1 MNVRIK
7 IAESYDEKWL
17 EIERPQPLTDNKL
30 ESLTKDV
37 VSKPIASD
45 VSDQVYIDFKEEF
58 INWILNSKFN
68 QLTGLE
74 TFQRSD
80 IIIGCTQ
87 FIDNLYMQGPVQVLR
102 GDYKYHER
110 LNLAKFST
118 VGNLIPDVPLL
129 ISLPFPAVGS
139 IHESMDELLN
149 EAGAKNIEVHID
161 GAWISSSRNINFDF
175 SHPSIR
181 SVGMSC
187 SKGLGLGWNRI
198 GVRWTKTEKPD
209 SISIMNDFHM
219 NNRALAII
227 GLYFLQNVS
236 PDYLWKT
243 HGDNYK
249 KLCKDFNLTETN
261 SIHLALKGIKPV
273 GVSPLLRYM
282 ENASL

>member
-1 MNVRIK
+1 MNSRIK
-7 IAESYDEKWL
+7 IAESYEEKWL
-17 EIERPQPLTDNKL
+17 EVERPQPLIDNWL
-30 ESLTKDV
+30 ESLTKNV
-37 VSKPIASD
+37 VTKSITKD
-45 VSDQVYIDFKEEF
+45 TSDQVYADFQNKF
-58 INWILNSKFN
+58 TNWILDSKLNRLSGLNSFPR
-68 QLTGLE
+68 T
-74 TFQRSD
+74 D

-87 FIDNLYMQGPVQVLR
+87 LIDNLYMQGPVQVLS

-110 LNLAKFST
+110 LNLAKFSI
-118 VGNLIPDVPLL
+118 VGKLENNLPMI
-129 ISLPFPAVGS
+129 ISLPFPKVGS
-139 IHESMDELLN
+139 IHDQMDNILN
-149 EAGAKNIEVHID
+149 EAEEKNIDVHID

-175 SHPSIR
+175 SHPAIK

-198 GVRWTKTEKPD
+198 GLRWSKLSKPD

-249 KLCKDFNLTETN
+249 KLCKHFNLTETDT
-261 SIHLALKGIKPV
+261 IHIAIKQGRPV

-282 ENASL
+282 ENAY